1 MTNCLKCAFRG
12 RFRNC
17 GAAGR
22 HSQGAAGFGLPES
35 GKSAGVRA
43 LHGDVF
49 SAGSRAAVGRIERS
63 VLHRDVAAG
72 SGGVQIFVWR
82 KIKKVPDT
90 RASQVYKIV
99 WRGTRGCVPPPES
112 KTSQK
117 ERLVSYEGCK

>member
-1 MTNCLKCAFRG
+1 MLDKRPVKPYF
-12 RFRNC
+12 
-17 GAAGR
+17 
-22 HSQGAAGFGLPES
+22 
-35 GKSAGVRA
+35 
-43 LHGDVF
+43 
-49 SAGSRAAVGRIERS
+49 RAAVGRIELG

-112 KTSQK
+112 KTNQI
-117 ERLVSYEGCK
+117 ERLVGYEGCK